1 MREICCN
8 CRYNTYEPDGKGIRN
23 GKFYCGNENSAEYGS
38 PTFADDT
45 CDDWEEK
52 EQ

>member
-23 GKFYCGNENSAEYGS
+23 GKFYCG
-38 PTFADDT
+38 
-45 CDDWEEK
+45 K
-52 EQ
+52 